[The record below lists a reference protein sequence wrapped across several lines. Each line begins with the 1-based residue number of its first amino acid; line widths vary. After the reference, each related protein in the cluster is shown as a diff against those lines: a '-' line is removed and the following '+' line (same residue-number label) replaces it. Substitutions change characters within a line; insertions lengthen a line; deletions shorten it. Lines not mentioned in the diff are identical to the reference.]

1 MATASP
7 APAPDTTRPI
17 GPHSALGRA
26 KMGAPWWKVFFGL
39 DARSLA
45 LFRFVIGCVVIGDLI
60 DRAAHLTDHF
70 TDQGRFT

>member
-1 MATASP
+1 
-7 APAPDTTRPI
+7 
-17 GPHSALGRA
+17 
-26 KMGAPWWKVFFGL
+26 MGAPWWKVFFGL

-70 TDQGRFT
+70 TDQGGFT